1 MWDHDVAR
9 RIVRLGGRK
18 NYRVYSMFDVSCV
31 VDSVRVTVI
40 AILFV
45 NRGGEG
51 IAGRFVERVRNDD
64 VDTGLSDKGYIRGN
78 R

>member
-1 MWDHDVAR
+1 
-9 RIVRLGGRK
+9 
-18 NYRVYSMFDVSCV
+18 MFDVSYI

-40 AILFV
+40 AVLLV
-45 NRGGEG
+45 NGGGEG
-51 IAGRFVERVRNDD
+51 IAGRFVDRVRNDG

>member
-1 MWDHDVAR
+1 
-9 RIVRLGGRK
+9 
-18 NYRVYSMFDVSCV
+18 MFDVSYV

-40 AILFV
+40 AVLLV
-45 NRGGEG
+45 NGGGEG
-51 IAGRFVERVRNDD
+51 IAGRFVDRVRNDD